1 MQRWKEFI
9 LRVYLV
15 CGESEYAS
23 TNEVIPIYNI
33 DELKVVGT
41 GDYLKIKNRIYQCG
55 RGMSYILKDD
65 IIVDVDEDLMT
76 GRIGFNDYKL
86 YSSTYYIDKFSHD
99 IKYYKDEDYWKVLVH
114 KKFDKNKENEKT
126 NDKYTENEFSI
137 INEYKLPEN
146 SIFMIVWSDENNELT
161 SYDIIQNSKRVTNL
175 SDIEVYN
182 KNLQFLNNEEGEF
195 YIFLKL

>member
-1 MQRWKEFI
+1 M
-9 LRVYLV
+9 YLV